1 MTAQLE
7 RTWVSVC
14 RYDQLV
20 PERGV
25 AALVDGEQVA
35 LFRTFD
41 GMLYAIGN
49 RDPFSGAFVLSR
61 GIVGSAGDAPTVASP
76 VFKQVFDLRTGRAQ
90 FIGIPQSRAFIRRII
105 RPFKDDRIIFAPRFE
120 RARKLCA
127 FAARLFRKQRPN
139 GGDMLRRNLAARAH
153 TGRGSPQGFTQ
164 HAPLQARR
172 LRAQQGDTI
181 CRDHTCRLITR
192 FLDARRF

>member
-61 GIVGSAGDAPTVASP
+61 GIVGSAGDAPTVASLRPGHSVVTEAMWRHKSPSDALPP
-76 VFKQVFDLRTGRAQ
+76 VM
-90 FIGIPQSRAFIRRII
+90 
-105 RPFKDDRIIFAPRFE
+105 
-120 RARKLCA
+120 
-127 FAARLFRKQRPN
+127 PN
-139 GGDMLRRNLAARAH
+139 NRRNA
-153 TGRGSPQGFTQ
+153 GS
-164 HAPLQARR
+164 
-172 LRAQQGDTI
+172 
-181 CRDHTCRLITR
+181 
-192 FLDARRF
+192 